1 MKILIHGK
9 NIELT
14 GALKEYTESK
24 ITKATHHYKDIVKE
38 ADIHLSIEKNPRVS
52 FQSAEVTIFAN
63 GIIIRAE
70 EKSDN
75 LYSSID
81 LVSNKLCRKLRK
93 YKERIIQSNHKT
105 KTPFKD
111 STFDDTSNIIKEA
124 TDFLKEGSKGV
135 LPEPSIK
142 NKYFEME
149 PISISEARKQL
160 DFIDHDFYFF
170 RNKKN
175 NELQVIYKR
184 NHGGYGLIPVSYT
197 HLTLPTKA

>member
-9 NIELT
+9 NLELT
-14 GALKEYTESK
+14 GALKEYTEAK
-24 ITKATHHYKDIVKE
+24 IEKATHHYKDIVKE

-52 FQSAEVTIFAN
+52 FQTAEVTIFAN
-63 GIIIRAE
+63 GTVIRAE
-70 EKSDN
+70 EKTEN

-93 YKERIIQSNHKT
+93 YKERNNKT
-105 KTPFKD
+105 IHTNQFK
-111 STFDDTSNIIKEA
+111 NKESFPIEN
-124 TDFLKEGSKGV
+124 TESRFLDEALLKGGIEAS

-142 NKYFEME
+142 NKYFEMN
-149 PISISEARKQL
+149 PISSEEARKQL
-160 DFIDHDFYFF
+160 DLIDHDFYVF

-184 NHGGYGLIPVSYT
+184 NHGGYGLIQS
-197 HLTLPTKA
+197 K

>member
-9 NIELT
+9 NLELT
-14 GALKEYTESK
+14 GALKEYTEAK
-24 ITKATHHYKDIVKE
+24 IEKATHHYKDIVKE

-52 FQSAEVTIFAN
+52 FQTAEVTIFAN
-63 GIIIRAE
+63 GTVIRAE
-70 EKSDN
+70 EKTEN

-93 YKERIIQSNHKT
+93 YKERNNKT
-105 KTPFKD
+105 IHNNQLK
-111 STFDDTSNIIKEA
+111 NKESFLIENTESRFLDEA
-124 TDFLKEGSKGV
+124 LLKEGIGAS

-142 NKYFEME
+142 NKYFEMN
-149 PISISEARKQL
+149 PISSEEARKQL
-160 DFIDHDFYFF
+160 DLIDHDFYVF

-184 NHGGYGLIPVSYT
+184 NHGGYGLIQS
-197 HLTLPTKA
+197 K

>member
-9 NIELT
+9 NLELS
-14 GALKEYTESK
+14 GALKEYTEAK
-24 ITKATHHYKDIVKE
+24 IEKATHHYKDIVKE

-52 FQSAEVTIFAN
+52 YQTAEVTIFAN
-63 GIIIRAE
+63 GTVIRAE
-70 EKSDN
+70 EKTEN

-93 YKERIIQSNHKT
+93 YKERNNKTLHNNHLKNIESFQIESFESSYLDKT
-105 KTPFKD
+105 LF
-111 STFDDTSNIIKEA
+111 
-124 TDFLKEGSKGV
+124 KEGRQAS

-142 NKYFEME
+142 NKYFEMN
-149 PISISEARKQL
+149 PISSEEARKQL
-160 DFIDHDFYFF
+160 DLIDHDFYVF

-184 NHGGYGLIPVSYT
+184 NHGGYGLIQS
-197 HLTLPTKA
+197 K

>member
-9 NIELT
+9 NLELT
-14 GALKEYTESK
+14 GALKEYTEAK
-24 ITKATHHYKDIVKE
+24 IEKATHHYKDIVKE

-52 FQSAEVTIFAN
+52 FQTAEVTIFAN
-63 GIIIRAE
+63 GTVIRAE
-70 EKSDN
+70 EKTEN

-93 YKERIIQSNHKT
+93 YKERNNKT
-105 KTPFKD
+105 IHNNQFK
-111 STFDDTSNIIKEA
+111 NKESSLIESMESKYL
-124 TDFLKEGSKGV
+124 DKELLKEGMEAS

-142 NKYFEME
+142 NKYFEMT
-149 PISISEARKQL
+149 PISSEEARKQL
-160 DFIDHDFYFF
+160 DLIDHDFYVF

-184 NHGGYGLIPVSYT
+184 NHGGYGLIQS
-197 HLTLPTKA
+197 K

>member
-9 NIELT
+9 NLELT
-14 GALKEYTESK
+14 GALKEYTEAK
-24 ITKATHHYKDIVKE
+24 IEKATHHYKDIVKE

-52 FQSAEVTIFAN
+52 FQTAEVTIFAN
-63 GIIIRAE
+63 GTVIRAE
-70 EKSDN
+70 EKTEN

-93 YKERIIQSNHKT
+93 YKERNNKT
-105 KTPFKD
+105 IHNNQFK
-111 STFDDTSNIIKEA
+111 NKESLPIESMESR
-124 TDFLKEGSKGV
+124 FLDKALFKEGMEAS

-142 NKYFEME
+142 NKYFEMT
-149 PISISEARKQL
+149 PISSDEARKQL
-160 DFIDHDFYFF
+160 DLIDHDFYVF

-184 NHGGYGLIPVSYT
+184 NHGGYGLIQS
-197 HLTLPTKA
+197 K

>member
-9 NIELT
+9 NLELT
-14 GALKEYTESK
+14 GALKEYTEAK
-24 ITKATHHYKDIVKE
+24 IEKATHHYKDIVKE

-52 FQSAEVTIFAN
+52 FQTAEVTIFAN
-63 GIIIRAE
+63 GTVIRAE
-70 EKSDN
+70 EKTEN

-93 YKERIIQSNHKT
+93 YKERNNKT
-105 KTPFKD
+105 IHNNQFKNKE
-111 STFDDTSNIIKEA
+111 SLLIESMESKYFDKEL
-124 TDFLKEGSKGV
+124 LKEGMEAI

-142 NKYFEME
+142 NKYFEMT
-149 PISISEARKQL
+149 PISSEEARKQL
-160 DFIDHDFYFF
+160 DLIDHDFYVF

-184 NHGGYGLIPVSYT
+184 NHGGYGLIQS
-197 HLTLPTKA
+197 K

>member
-9 NIELT
+9 NLDLT
-14 GALKEYTESK
+14 GALKEYTEAK
-24 ITKATHHYKDIVKE
+24 IEKATHHYKDIVKE

-52 FQSAEVTIFAN
+52 FQTAEVTIFAN
-63 GIIIRAE
+63 GTIIRAE
-70 EKSDN
+70 EKTEN

-93 YKERIIQSNHKT
+93 YKERNNKT
-105 KTPFKD
+105 IHNNQFK
-111 STFDDTSNIIKEA
+111 NKESSLIESMEA
-124 TDFLKEGSKGV
+124 KYLDKEFLKEGIEAS

-142 NKYFEME
+142 NKYFEMN
-149 PISISEARKQL
+149 PISSEEARKQL
-160 DFIDHDFYFF
+160 DLIDHDFYVF

-184 NHGGYGLIPVSYT
+184 NHGGYGLIQS
-197 HLTLPTKA
+197 K

>member
-9 NIELT
+9 NLELT
-14 GALKEYTESK
+14 GALKEYTEAK
-24 ITKATHHYKDIVKE
+24 IEKATHHYKDIVKE

-52 FQSAEVTIFAN
+52 FQTAEVTIFAN
-63 GIIIRAE
+63 GTVIRAE
-70 EKSDN
+70 EKTEN

-93 YKERIIQSNHKT
+93 YKERNNKT
-105 KTPFKD
+105 IHNKQFK
-111 STFDDTSNIIKEA
+111 NKESFSIE
-124 TDFLKEGSKGV
+124 TTESRFLDETLLKEGIEAS

-142 NKYFEME
+142 NKYFEMN
-149 PISISEARKQL
+149 PISSEEARKQL
-160 DFIDHDFYFF
+160 DLIDHDFYVF

-184 NHGGYGLIPVSYT
+184 NHGGYGLIQS
-197 HLTLPTKA
+197 K

>member
-9 NIELT
+9 NLELT
-14 GALKEYTESK
+14 GALKEYTEAK
-24 ITKATHHYKDIVKE
+24 IEKATHHYKDIVKE

-52 FQSAEVTIFAN
+52 FQTAEVTIFAN
-63 GIIIRAE
+63 GTVIRAE
-70 EKSDN
+70 EKTEN

-93 YKERIIQSNHKT
+93 YKERNNKTIHNKQFKNKHSLPIESMESNFLDK
-105 KTPFKD
+105 
-111 STFDDTSNIIKEA
+111 A
-124 TDFLKEGSKGV
+124 LLKEGTEAS

-142 NKYFEME
+142 NKYFEMT
-149 PISISEARKQL
+149 PISSDEARKQL
-160 DFIDHDFYFF
+160 DLIDHDFYVF

-184 NHGGYGLIPVSYT
+184 NHGGYGLIQS
-197 HLTLPTKA
+197 K

>member
-9 NIELT
+9 NLELT
-14 GALKEYTESK
+14 GALKEYTEAK
-24 ITKATHHYKDIVKE
+24 IEKATHHYKDIVKE

-52 FQSAEVTIFAN
+52 FQTAEVTIFAN
-63 GIIIRAE
+63 GTVIRAE
-70 EKSDN
+70 EKTEN

-93 YKERIIQSNHKT
+93 YKERNNKT
-105 KTPFKD
+105 IHNKQFKNKD
-111 STFDDTSNIIKEA
+111 SLPIESMESS
-124 TDFLKEGSKGV
+124 FLDKALFKQGTKAI

-142 NKYFEME
+142 NKYFEMT
-149 PISISEARKQL
+149 PISTEEARKQL
-160 DFIDHDFYFF
+160 DLIDHDFYVF

-184 NHGGYGLIPVSYT
+184 NHGGYGLIQS
-197 HLTLPTKA
+197 K

>member
-9 NIELT
+9 NLELT
-14 GALKEYTESK
+14 GALKEYTAAK
-24 ITKATHHYKDIVKE
+24 IEKATHHYKDIVKE

-52 FQSAEVTIFAN
+52 FQTAEVTIFAN
-63 GIIIRAE
+63 GTVIRAE
-70 EKSDN
+70 EKTEN

-93 YKERIIQSNHKT
+93 YKERNT
-105 KTPFKD
+105 KTIHNKQFKNKD
-111 STFDDTSNIIKEA
+111 SLSIESMESS
-124 TDFLKEGSKGV
+124 FLDKALFKEGTEAI

-142 NKYFEME
+142 NKYFEMT
-149 PISISEARKQL
+149 PISSEEARQQL
-160 DFIDHDFYFF
+160 DLIDHDFYVF

-184 NHGGYGLIPVSYT
+184 KHGGYGLIQS
-197 HLTLPTKA
+197 K

>member
-9 NIELT
+9 NLELT
-14 GALKEYTESK
+14 GALKEYTETK
-24 ITKATHHYKDIVKE
+24 IEKATHHYKDIVKE

-52 FQSAEVTIFAN
+52 FQTAEVTIFAN
-63 GIIIRAE
+63 GTVIRAE
-70 EKSDN
+70 EKTEN

-93 YKERIIQSNHKT
+93 YKERNNKT
-105 KTPFKD
+105 IHNKQFKNKD
-111 STFDDTSNIIKEA
+111 SLPIESMESNFLDK
-124 TDFLKEGSKGV
+124 DFFKEGTEAS

-142 NKYFEME
+142 NKYFEMT
-149 PISISEARKQL
+149 PISSDEARKQL
-160 DFIDHDFYFF
+160 DLIDHDFYVF

-184 NHGGYGLIPVSYT
+184 NHGGYGLIQS
-197 HLTLPTKA
+197 K

>member
-9 NIELT
+9 NLELT
-14 GALKEYTESK
+14 GALKEYTEAK
-24 ITKATHHYKDIVKE
+24 IEKATHHYKDFVKE

-52 FQSAEVTIFAN
+52 FQTAEVTIFAN
-63 GIIIRAE
+63 GTVIRAE
-70 EKSDN
+70 EKTEN

-93 YKERIIQSNHKT
+93 YKERNNKT
-105 KTPFKD
+105 IHNNQFK
-111 STFDDTSNIIKEA
+111 NKESLSIESMESGFLDKA
-124 TDFLKEGSKGV
+124 LLKEGIEAS

-142 NKYFEME
+142 NKYFEMH
-149 PISISEARKQL
+149 PISSEEARKQL
-160 DFIDHDFYFF
+160 DLIDHDFYVF

-184 NHGGYGLIPVSYT
+184 NHGGYGLIQS
-197 HLTLPTKA
+197 K

>member
-9 NIELT
+9 NLELT
-14 GALKEYTESK
+14 GALKEYTEAK
-24 ITKATHHYKDIVKE
+24 IEKATHHYKDIVKE

-52 FQSAEVTIFAN
+52 FQTAEVTIFAN
-63 GIIIRAE
+63 GTVIRAE
-70 EKSDN
+70 EKTEN

-93 YKERIIQSNHKT
+93 YKERNNKT
-105 KTPFKD
+105 SHNNRFKNKE
-111 STFDDTSNIIKEA
+111 SFPIETTESKFFDEA
-124 TDFLKEGSKGV
+124 LLKEGIEAS

-142 NKYFEME
+142 NKYFEMN
-149 PISISEARKQL
+149 PISSEEARKQL
-160 DFIDHDFYFF
+160 DLIDHDFYVF

-184 NHGGYGLIPVSYT
+184 NHGGYGLIQS
-197 HLTLPTKA
+197 K